1 MPPPSGAISILSD
14 PVLPPHHENHQR
26 DQSQQVTTF
35 SIEYPTVSKTPP
47 NQPYTSVMS
56 THPGLQLILHH
67 QDSHRSTFPKVL
79 LKMLEAL
86 AIPAPISKS
95 F

>member
-47 NQPYTSVMS
+47 NQPVHLSHEHTPR
-56 THPGLQLILHH
+56 TPAHPQSPRLSQIYI
-67 QDSHRSTFPKVL
+67 PKGS
-79 LKMLEAL
+79 
-86 AIPAPISKS
+86 P
-95 F
+95 